1 MSTSTASAQGAASEG
16 QYYDRPEPFTFLMGR
31 DEVVREAGQSSSGGM
46 PDVLDELRKI
56 MEIEDSADR
65 VQKLESYAKQL
76 GCTTAFDYDAD
87 VLGRERTLYDGTML
101 MARLVNERDIARSAG
116 KSAGTAE
123 FPAGVA
129 VAGAVGSLLLLVA
142 RTMLALLN

>member
-1 MSTSTASAQGAASEG
+1 
-16 QYYDRPEPFTFLMGR
+16 
-31 DEVVREAGQSSSGGM
+31 M